1 VTFEDEA
8 VETLGFYPSYLAAVA
23 DEPQY
28 AELVWEQT
36 ERAVNEPA
44 VRDAG
49 ERVARAAVPAV
60 RELVPDATP
69 AARGEQVD
77 ETVRFFSFVM
87 FRLTFTMVFC
97 RYALDGR
104 STLTAHAEP
113 VPTGEGVPSRIADGL
128 DRSAP
133 ADPDITLVQPP
144 DAEGQVRDLY
154 DRLLVDLDTP
164 NVNNVF
170 RGLAFNS
177 DLLAAVVDAQAGID
191 AEERHALERRMRG
204 WYARAVADAGLSV
217 PDHWR
222 VLRGRSLDHAAVDS
236 VASRM
241 RAFHENLP
249 TLATT
254 IVLADLVSEP
264 VDR

>member
-1 VTFEDEA
+1 VTFEDDA

-23 DEPQY
+23 DEPRY
-28 AELVWEQT
+28 AKLVWAQT
-36 ERAVNEPA
+36 ERAVGEPA
-44 VRDAG
+44 VRNAG

-60 RELVPDATP
+60 RETVPDAAP

-87 FRLTFTMVFC
+87 FRLTFAMVFC

-104 STLTAHAEP
+104 STLAAHAEP
-113 VPTGEGVPSRIADGL
+113 VPMGGDVPPRIADGL
-128 DRSAP
+128 DRSVP

-144 DAEGQVRDLY
+144 DAEGRVRNLY
-154 DRLLVDLDTP
+154 DRLLAELDTP

-170 RGLAFNS
+170 RGLAFDP
-177 DLLAAVVDAQAGID
+177 DLLATVVNAQTGID
-191 AEERHALERRMRG
+191 AAERHALERRMRS
-204 WYARAVADAGLSV
+204 WYAQAVADAGLSV
-217 PDHWR
+217 PDHR
-222 VLRGRSLDHAAVDS
+222 RLLRDRGLDHAAVDS

-249 TLATT
+249 TLTT
-254 IVLADLVSEP
+254 TVVLADLVSE
-264 VDR
+264 